1 MKKTISMMTALVL
14 VFSLFLTPTCFAYE
28 NKNTTVEDLG
38 NGITVERT
46 VTVYDS
52 LLRSSTK
59 KATDTKV
66 YKNNGV
72 QIASVT
78 LTVTFG
84 YDGSRA
90 WVVRASGSHS
100 VERGWK
106 YQNEDITNSGGTS
119 ALTAEIKST
128 KAPGIVGVDLSLTCS
143 KSGSIS

>member
-14 VFSLFLTPTCFAYE
+14 VFSLFLTPTCFACE

-46 VTVYDS
+46 VTVYDT

-90 WVVRASGSHS
+90 WVVSASGSHS
-100 VERGWK
+100 MESGWT
-106 YQNEDITNSGGTS
+106 YSGQSISNSGGTS
-119 ALTAEIKST
+119 NLTASIRGSSIS
-128 KAPGIVGVDLSLTCS
+128 GIVPVDISLTCT
-143 KSGSIS
+143 KDGSIS